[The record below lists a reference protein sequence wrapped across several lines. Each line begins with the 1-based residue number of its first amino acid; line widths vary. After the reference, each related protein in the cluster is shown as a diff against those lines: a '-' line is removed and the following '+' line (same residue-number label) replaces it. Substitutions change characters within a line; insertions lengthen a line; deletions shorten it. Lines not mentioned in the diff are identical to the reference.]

1 MGGIVIDGKTKL
13 LGLLGNPVEHS
24 VSPALHAALASLRND
39 NYAYLAFKV
48 EEDRL
53 KAAVDGAYALGAKGL
68 NVTVPYKKAVMPYLC
83 EIDEKAS
90 LLGAVNTLVRTEH
103 GFKGY
108 NTDMPGLYRAMKYDG
123 VEITGRPVVVI
134 GAGGVSN
141 AVLGM
146 LYEARVPQILILN
159 RTKEK
164 ADVLAE
170 RFKSAYGSDVTKIRT
185 ASYDEDYLKIMTGI
199 EQEMT
204 DHNPGSTEEP
214 GSPGRWIAI
223 QATSVGM
230 SPGTDAAA
238 IDQSAFYQKIEV
250 GYDLIF
256 NPAETKFMKLVKQ
269 EGGRSYNG
277 LRMLLFQGIY
287 AYELWNDISVPDE
300 WAGEVLNKLEELI

>member
-1 MGGIVIDGKTKL
+1 MQKNGRSMEEIMSGVIIDSKTKL

-24 VSPALHAALASLRND
+24 VSPALHAALAELRKD

-48 EEDRL
+48 EKERL
-53 KAAVDGAYALGAKGL
+53 KEAVDGAFALGAAGL
-68 NVTVPYKKAVMPYLC
+68 NVTVPYKKDVMPYLC
-83 EIDEKAS
+83 EIDEKAA
-90 LLGAVNTLVRTEH
+90 LLGAVNTLVRTER

-108 NTDMPGLYRAMKYDG
+108 NTDMPGLYRAMRYDG
-123 VEITGRPVVVI
+123 INPHGYPVVVI
-134 GAGGVSN
+134 GAGGASN

-146 LYEARVPQILILN
+146 LYEAKVRQVLVLN

-164 ADVLAE
+164 ADALAE
-170 RFKSAYGSDVTKIRT
+170 RFKIAYGSDVTTVRT
-185 ASYDEDYLKIMTGI
+185 ASYEEDYLKIMSEM
-199 EQEMT
+199 EQQT
-204 DHNPGSTEEP
+204 AS
-214 GSPGRWIAI
+214 WIAI

-238 IDQSAFYQKIEV
+238 IDSLDFYKKIEV

-256 NPAETKFMKLVKQ
+256 NPSETKFMKLVKQ
-269 EGGRSYNG
+269 CGGESYNG

-300 WAGEVLNKLEELI
+300 WAGEVLNKLETLFT

>member
-24 VSPALHAALASLRND
+24 VSPALHAALAHLRKD

-53 KAAVDGAYALGAKGL
+53 KEAVEGAFALGAKGL

-123 VEITGRPVVVI
+123 VDLTGHPVVVI

-146 LYEARVPQILILN
+146 LYEAKVPQILVLN

-164 ADVLAE
+164 ADILAE
-170 RFKSAYGSDVTKIRT
+170 RFKSAYGNEVTKIRT
-185 ASYDEDYLKIMTGI
+185 ASYDEDYLKLMTGI
-199 EQEMT
+199 EQEMA
-204 DHNPGSTEEP
+204 DNNPE
-214 GSPGRWIAI
+214 SPEGPVCSGRWIAI

-230 SPGTDAAA
+230 SPKVDAAA
-238 IDQSAFYQKIEV
+238 IDNPAFYQKVEV

-269 EGGRSYNG
+269 EDGRSYNG

-300 WAGEVLNKLEELI
+300 WAGEVLKKLEELI